1 MSAGERQE
9 LNRHRGEIEQGRS
22 IIKRMI
28 LDVEGF
34 ADFMNDFNLDLAG
47 LDDWCMTPAQ
57 VYAVSTGAF

>member
-1 MSAGERQE
+1 MF
-9 LNRHRGEIEQGRS
+9 
-22 IIKRMI
+22 